1 MSEELLQIRN
11 EIHGLNEATADI
23 TFLEALVNNLVYCL
37 RKIQKESEEQEDK
50 LKALAINIVVTDIL
64 ATKNQE
70 LAKAKIAKSRSLNAY
85 PELFR
90 QAKQLIVQDINQ
102 IIEDI

>member
-11 EIHGLNEATADI
+11 EINGLNDTTADI
-23 TFLEALVNNLVYCL
+23 AFLEALVNNLVYCL
-37 RKIQKESEEQEDK
+37 RKVQKESEEQEDK
-50 LKALAINIVVTDIL
+50 LKALAVNIVVTDIL

-70 LAKAKIAKSRSLNAY
+70 LAKAKKAKSRSLNSY
-85 PELFR
+85 PGLFR